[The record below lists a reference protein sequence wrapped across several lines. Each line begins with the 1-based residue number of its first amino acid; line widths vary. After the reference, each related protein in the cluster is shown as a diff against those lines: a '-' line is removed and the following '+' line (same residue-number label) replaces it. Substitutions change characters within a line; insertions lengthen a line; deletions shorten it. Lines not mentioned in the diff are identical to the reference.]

1 MLFSKFPK
9 TGLINFQ
16 ILLSILLDHSW
27 FKRMGGPF
35 RGIERKLS
43 ESTEITNF
51 LFLFWASMFSLWNS
65 QIFRT
70 AQIGNEQLEKNRR
83 NAISWQS
90 NVTNYHFSDKGS
102 LNKSSISIEKVEYF
116 LYSLFCVLRA
126 LRKLMRRPVLH
137 INLNRKQFNKSSQT
151 DAQLPHSQQKLTL
164 VSKTTFHFL
173 APPETLLLT
182 IHPNCE
188 TTLTH

>member
-1 MLFSKFPK
+1 
-9 TGLINFQ
+9 
-16 ILLSILLDHSW
+16 
-27 FKRMGGPF
+27 MGGPF

-51 LFLFWASMFSLWNS
+51 LFSFLSINVFTLELSNFYCSNRKRAIREKQEECNLVTEQRYKLLFFWQRIFK
-65 QIFRT
+65 QI
-70 AQIGNEQLEKNRR
+70 AVYQLK
-83 NAISWQS
+83 
-90 NVTNYHFSDKGS
+90 
-102 LNKSSISIEKVEYF
+102 KSSISY

-126 LRKLMRRPVLH
+126 LCKLMRRPVLH

-151 DAQLPHSQQKLTL
+151 DAPLPHSQQKLTL
-164 VSKTTFHFL
+164 VSKTTFHLL

-182 IHPNCE
+182 THPNCE

>member
-1 MLFSKFPK
+1 MLDKGLLGLKVRAISKKISNSSLWNCSKRNKHSSSQAFIFWWNYGYWSKANLMLFSKFPK

-65 QIFRT
+65 QIFR
-70 AQIGNEQLEKNRR
+70 AARIGNDQLEKNRR

-90 NVTNYHFSDKGS
+90 NVTNYYFSDKES
-102 LNKSSISIEKVEYF
+102 LNKSQYINWKSRVF
-116 LYSLFCVLRA
+116 LIYTAFFVCLE
-126 LRKLMRRPVLH
+126 
-137 INLNRKQFNKSSQT
+137 
-151 DAQLPHSQQKLTL
+151 
-164 VSKTTFHFL
+164 HF
-173 APPETLLLT
+173 A
-182 IHPNCE
+182 N
-188 TTLTH
+188 